1 MPNTYNLYTWFK
13 HLILSNCNTYHV
25 TPRDLSFQA
34 GRSQC
39 AKEVKS
45 SVQDPGTIPKAS
57 ECPVVVKSPFS
68 SELCVKTQT
77 SQSQTGLGLNKLHQS
92 QTNSW
97 VLTGWVRQCWWCR
110 FPAALRTG
118 QCMRPGATSGHVTGS
133 RPQTA
138 HCISAQ
144 PLQKSHPALSVCPS
158 LVPGWMAVRRD
169 VNTLVSEGGKNQE
182 VNIIIYYKARF
193 IKIFV

>member
-1 MPNTYNLYTWFK
+1 MQHLPRNSPWPILPSRPITMRQGSEVICTRPRHHSQSFWMP
-13 HLILSNCNTYHV
+13 C
-25 TPRDLSFQA
+25 RRA
-34 GRSQC
+34 
-39 AKEVKS
+39 E
-45 SVQDPGTIPKAS
+45 
-57 ECPVVVKSPFS
+57 PFFLRA
-68 SELCVKTQT
+68 LCENTQT
-77 SQSQTGLGLNKLHQS
+77 SQSHTGLGLTKLHQS

-118 QCMRPGATSGHVTGS
+118 QCMRPGAISGHVTGS

-144 PLQKSHPALSVCPS
+144 PLQKSHPALSVCLS

-169 VNTLVSEGGKNQE
+169 VNTLVSEGGKDQE
-182 VNIIIYYKARF
+182 VNIIIYYKALF